1 MPKVIFEQLQYP
13 ALFQTR
19 MLVQLADSI
28 VRHPEGIVENIYER
42 IKNRFVLGDFI
53 ILDMEWDLGI
63 DLILG

>member
-1 MPKVIFEQLQYP
+1 
-13 ALFQTR
+13 